1 MDNAPQSGDSL
12 LTMVTA
18 ITRLRASRAAKALLA
33 VLVFSLFAGAAHGA
47 FARVPVAV
55 DGQTVV
61 AGVADRVGD
70 LVAAAPTAAPGDLV
84 AASDGR
90 VLRTGAGG
98 PPTMTLNGRPTS
110 RDDRVLPGD
119 VVMTSGG
126 ADVVEE
132 TVEEFRALPI
142 PTKIE
147 GTGAILTLA
156 QPGAAGLERVVSG
169 VVSGDVITTEIV
181 RPSDPMVL
189 QRIPAS
195 EGQKIALTFDDGPWP
210 GQTERV
216 LDILKAEGVPA
227 TFFMVGLRVKQSPE
241 IARRVAR
248 EGHAIGN
255 HTYRHADVSESSAQK
270 VSSELSGTSG
280 VIITTTGFVPRW
292 FRPPGGNIDDKAY
305 TEAVKQGLGTVLWT
319 VDPRDWGRGQ
329 SAAAIEK
336 AVVNAT
342 RSGSVIL
349 LHDGGGDRSQ
359 TIAALPKIIRRLK
372 ASGYE
377 FVLLDDLPGQ
387 PRSRW

>member
-1 MDNAPQSGDSL
+1 MINAVS
-12 LTMVTA
+12 
-18 ITRLRASRAAKALLA
+18 RLRASRAVKALVA
-33 VLVFSLFAGAAHGA
+33 VLVFSLFAGVTHGA
-47 FARVPVAV
+47 FARVSVAV
-55 DGQTVV
+55 DGHTVV
-61 AGVADRVGD
+61 AGVADRVADVLAGTPG
-70 LVAAAPTAAPGDLV
+70 AASGDLV

-98 PPTMTLNGRPTS
+98 PPVTRLNGRPAG

-119 VVMTSGG
+119 VVTTSGG
-126 ADVVEE
+126 ADIVEE

-142 PTKIE
+142 PTKIV

-156 QPGAAGLERVVSG
+156 EPGAAGLERVVTG
-169 VVSGDVITTEIV
+169 VISGDVIAAEVV

-189 QRIPAS
+189 QRIPAG
-195 EGQKIALTFDDGPWP
+195 EGKKIALTFDDGPWP
-210 GQTERV
+210 VQTERV

-227 TFFMVGLRVKQSPE
+227 TFFMVGLRVKQNPE
-241 IARRVAR
+241 VARRVAR

-255 HTYRHADVSESSAQK
+255 HTYRHVDVSDAAADK
-270 VSSELSGTSG
+270 VSKELSGTNG
-280 VIITTTGFVPRW
+280 VIITTTGVVPRW
-292 FRPPGGNIDDKAY
+292 FRPPGGNINDQAY
-305 TEAVKQGLGTVLWT
+305 GEAAKQGLDTALWT

-329 SAAAIEK
+329 TAAAIEK

-359 TIAALPKIIRRLK
+359 TIAALPAIIKRLK
-372 ASGYE
+372 ASGYQ
-377 FVLLDDLPGQ
+377 FVLLNDLPGA